1 MTVLWV
7 LFAAMSGA
15 AWLNLRASLVL
26 QEQLA
31 SALEGRDLRVNG
43 VVMSLPRA
51 LKKGQRFQFRVDRAC
66 LDLTCR
72 QPVSLPQILLL
83 SRYQAGNTVAV
94 GQRWA
99 FTVRLKRPHGFQNPG
114 GFDYEAYLFRKGIRA
129 RGYVRVHPPAVLL
142 KEAPVYGVDPFR
154 ARLGQAMRSSLS
166 GSPYAGVLGAL
177 ANGDRQGITTEQ
189 WHTFRATGTSHLM
202 AISGLH
208 IGLVVTWIFILWRR
222 LWSWPG
228 VTVLW
233 WPAPKAAALAALA
246 AALVYAALAGFSIPT
261 QRALIM
267 ATVVL
272 LGIILQRRWP
282 PRTVFAIALGLV
294 LLRDPLA
301 VASAGF
307 WLSFFAVAVILYS
320 TAFKVVRNQGDRFSQ
335 LRRGWRSWGRI
346 QWMITIG
353 LLPVLAIWFG
363 QSSWVAPIANLI
375 MIPVFS
381 FLVVPMVL
389 IAVLAWT
396 LSFSGIANVVWMLAA
411 KIVALSWPFLHKLEQ
426 LQQQPWFFSSP
437 SMWVIS
443 AALIGIAILLMPRGW
458 PGRWLGIVW
467 LLPLLT
473 ARPSAPAAGEAWL
486 TLLDVGQGLSAVV
499 RTSQHTLVYDTG
511 ARFSPRFNAGA
522 AVVAPYLRSQ
532 GIHQLD
538 TLIISHGDN
547 DHIGGAASVL
557 KAYPGTRVLTSLP
570 RRFTEASKCQTGQ
583 RWQWDSVDFVIL
595 HPGPDSG
602 FTGNNNGCV
611 LSIRSPYGSVLLPGD
626 IERRAE
632 VYLAGHQGRYL
643 HAQVLVAPHH
653 GSNTSSTTVFLRTV
667 NPRLVLFP
675 IGYRNRYRHPHADV
689 LQRYTEQGTA
699 FMGSPRHGAITVRLR
714 AAGVEVESYREQHR
728 RFWFDASPPS

>member
-1 MTVLWV
+1 MWVMTVIWV
-7 LFAAMSGA
+7 VFAAMSGA
-15 AWLNLRASLVL
+15 AWLNLRAALVL

-31 SALEGRDLRVNG
+31 SSLEGRDLRVNG

-66 LDLTCR
+66 LDLACR
-72 QPVSLPQILLL
+72 KPVSLPQTILL

-99 FTVRLKRPHGFQNPG
+99 LTVRLKRPHGFQNPG
-114 GFDYEAYLFRKGIRA
+114 GFDYEAYLFRRGIRA
-129 RGYVRVHPPAVLL
+129 RGYVRAHPPAILQ
-142 KEAPVYGVDPFR
+142 EQAPMWGVDPFR

-189 WHTFRATGTSHLM
+189 WRTFRATGTSHLM

-208 IGLVVTWIFILWRR
+208 IGLVATWVFFLWRR
-222 LWSWPG
+222 LWAWPG
-228 VTVLW
+228 ITVLW
-233 WPAPKAAALAALA
+233 WPAPKTAALAALV

-294 LLRDPLA
+294 LLLDPLA

-307 WLSFFAVAVILYS
+307 WLSFIAVAVILHS
-320 TAFKVVRNQGDRFSQ
+320 TAFRFVRGQEGGLSQ
-335 LRRGWRSWGRI
+335 LRRGWHSWGRI

-363 QSSWVAPIANLI
+363 QSSWVAPVANLI

-396 LSFSGIANVVWMLAA
+396 LSFSGIASLVWMLAA
-411 KIVALSWPFLHKLEQ
+411 KIVALSWPFLHMLEQ
-426 LQQQPWFFSSP
+426 LQQQPWFFGSP
-437 SMWVIS
+437 SMWTIS
-443 AALIGIAILLMPRGW
+443 AALVGIAMLLVPRGW

-473 ARPSAPAAGEAWL
+473 ARPSAPATGEAWL

-499 RTSQHTLVYDTG
+499 RTRQHTLVYDTG
-511 ARFSPRFNAGA
+511 ARFSPRFNTGE

-532 GIHQLD
+532 GIHRLD

-557 KAYPGTRVLTSLP
+557 KAYPDTKVLTSLP
-570 RRFTEASKCQTGQ
+570 RRFAEASKCQTGQ
-583 RWQWDSVDFVIL
+583 RWQWDGVDFIIL

-611 LSIRSPYGSVLLPGD
+611 LSVHSPYGSVLLPGD

-632 VYLAGHQGRYL
+632 VYLVGHQARDL
-643 HAQVLVAPHH
+643 HAQILVAPHH
-653 GSNTSSTTVFLRTV
+653 GSNTSSTAVFLRTV
-667 NPRLVLFP
+667 NPRLVLLP
-675 IGYRNRYRHPHADV
+675 VGYRNRYRHPHANV
-689 LQRYTEQGTA
+689 LQRYTEQGA
-699 FMGSPRHGAITVRLR
+699 AIMGSPRHGAITVRLR
-714 AAGVEVESYREQHR
+714 AVGIEVESYREQHK
-728 RFWFDASPPS
+728 RFWFDG